1 MRGGKNLL
9 EFFFFLFLKFHHY
22 IRFIV
27 ERAFDVR
34 RLFLLLLKYWI
45 QIFPK

>member
-9 EFFFFLFLKFHHY
+9 EFFFFFLFLKFHHY

-27 ERAFDVR
+27 ERAFER
-34 RLFLLLLKYWI
+34 RETFI
-45 QIFPK
+45 SIVT